1 MITFLSTHNPAQ
13 TKAPR
18 KLSTTPLHGQLFEGT
33 GNMTSQVIILWT
45 CAYLV
50 EFGAVIY
57 FTRATARRI
66 VGALIGGASAGLLG
80 LGAIAL
86 CKAFGWWQIPFSL
99 TPFFL
104 PLFYAGLAISLTPIY
119 LVTWRL
125 ARRFRWR
132 GLAVFIASVAV
143 IGPPRDYLIAATF
156 PKWMVFAPGVTPIL
170 ADALT
175 YVGMVAVGHVVM
187 SLIAGPAIEDQLART
202 RLKAAE
208 TTQA

>member
-1 MITFLSTHNPAQ
+1 M
-13 TKAPR
+13 
-18 KLSTTPLHGQLFEGT
+18 TTQE
-33 GNMTSQVIILWT
+33 IILWT

-66 VGALIGGASAGLLG
+66 IGALIGGASAGLLG

-86 CKAFGWWQIPFSL
+86 CKTLAWWQIPFSS

-104 PLFYAGLAISLTPIY
+104 PLFYVGLAVSLTPIY

-132 GLAVFIASVAV
+132 GLAVFIGSVAV

-170 ADALT
+170 ADAVT
-175 YVGMVAVGHVVM
+175 YVGMVAVGHAVM
-187 SLIAGPAIEDQLART
+187 RVIAGPAIEDQLART

-208 TTQA
+208 TTQV